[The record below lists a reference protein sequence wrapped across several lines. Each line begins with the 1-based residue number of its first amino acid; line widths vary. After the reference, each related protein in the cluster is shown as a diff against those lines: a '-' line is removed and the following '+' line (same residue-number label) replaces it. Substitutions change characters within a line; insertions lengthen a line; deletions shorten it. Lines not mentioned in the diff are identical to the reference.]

1 MNNEKFALYELA
13 RVSEIIWQK
22 KYEIPNEV
30 LRFLVSYELDLEDY
44 LNGYSEGFSYKDF
57 N

>member
-44 LNGYSEGFSYKDF
+44 LNGYSEGFRYKDF